1 MAVCLIIYSFKA
13 LQSSPLRNKK
23 NYLIKVYV
31 FMHLSFSNLITLIFH
46 LTLYSFRYQC
56 TLDKKTLLILIYLL
70 LNLQRLYKIPF
81 LMLDWS
87 YKEFIRKINL
97 IRNSQRDYTSSFFT
111 PFIFFTLNLV
121 SIFFVTDSKCVII
134 SKIK

>member
-87 YKEFIRKINL
+87 YKEFIKKINL
-97 IRNSQRDYTSSFFT
+97 ITNSQRDYTFSFFT